1 MDISYKNICRI
12 TLPVLL
18 SLLVEQI
25 IGITDTAF
33 LGHVG
38 KTELA
43 ASAIAGVCYLILFV
57 IGSGF
62 GVGLQV
68 LIARLNGEKKSR
80 EATTIFS
87 TGFYFLIL
95 LAGVIII
102 ASQFALPLI
111 LHQIIKSEEIYSA
124 ALLYLNWRIY
134 GLLFAFI
141 IVAFRAYY
149 IGTAR
154 TKILSACS
162 LAMVVVNIICNYVL
176 VFGKFGFP
184 ALGIEGAGMGS
195 CIAELSAASVFILYY
210 RFTTN
215 GRLFEPVSNIK
226 RQWRELKRILH
237 LSGWTMLQSF
247 LSLASWLIFFVAIE
261 HISETALAT
270 SNIVRSIS
278 AVPFMLVQAFAS
290 TGSAFVS
297 NLIGEGGQNMVLP
310 LCRRVIKTCYCFCIP
325 LILAGFIF
333 PGLFLKLYTDN
344 TVLIQESLPP
354 LYVMLS
360 SFLLSVPAFVFYC
373 AISGTGNTYMTLK
386 IGLLA
391 LTVYILY
398 IKALDHFT
406 PNVSLLWTSE
416 HIYALAILALSV
428 IYMLRGNWR
437 QKQI

>member
-38 KTELA
+38 ETELA

-68 LIARLNGEKKSR
+68 LIARLNGEKKNR
-80 EATTIFS
+80 EVTTIFS

-95 LAGVIII
+95 LAGIIII
-102 ASQFALPLI
+102 ASQFALPPI
-111 LHQIIKSEEIYSA
+111 LHQVIKSEKIYSA

-149 IGTAR
+149 IGITR
-154 TKILSACS
+154 TKILSVCS
-162 LAMVVVNIICNYVL
+162 LTMVVVNVICNYVL

-184 ALGIEGAGMGS
+184 AFGIEGAGMGS
-195 CIAELSAASVFILYY
+195 CIAEFSAAFVFILYY

-215 GRLFEPVSNIK
+215 GRLFERISNIK
-226 RQWRELKRILH
+226 RQWHDLKRILH
-237 LSGWTMLQSF
+237 LSSWTMLQSF
-247 LSLASWLIFFVAIE
+247 LSLASWLIFFVVIE
-261 HISETALAT
+261 HIGETALAT

-290 TGSAFVS
+290 TGSALVS
-297 NLIGEGGQNMVLP
+297 NLIGEGRQNMVLS
-310 LCRRVIKTCYCFCIP
+310 LCRRVIKMCYYFCIP
-325 LILAGFIF
+325 LMLVGFIF
-333 PGLFLKLYTDN
+333 PDLFLKLYTDN
-344 TVLIQESLPP
+344 TVLIQESLSP
-354 LYVMLS
+354 LYIMLS
-360 SFLLSVPAFVFYC
+360 SFLLSVPAFVLYC
-373 AISGTGNTYMTLK
+373 AISGTGNTFITLK

-391 LTVYILY
+391 LAVYILY
-398 IKALDHFT
+398 IKALDYFA

-416 HIYALAILALSV
+416 HIYALAILTLSV
-428 IYMLRGNWR
+428 IYLLRGNWR